1 MRIQRIFILFFILFN
16 LTPELHAKAKP
27 AEFDASRNRLIA
39 YILSHQLPIQHFE
52 HKVVNDDLSRAAHQ
66 IFLEQLDPRKQFLLQ
81 SDVEQLNIFATQIDD
96 ELLKG
101 NILLPDAGALILSER
116 IKEVSE
122 LVDGFYTKG
131 FDFNKD
137 EYLEVDP
144 DKSGYPADRQELAD
158 RWRKLLKIRIINN
171 YLDSVE
177 KKASEIKEGKEL
189 SGQPEEP
196 ETAKK
201 EPESVND
208 PDPELL
214 KQAIEKTHKD
224 YDSYFERLLKDSR
237 QEYYNRYFEA
247 VAHAFDPHTDYM
259 PPTSKEDFDIHMRG
273 SLEGIGA
280 LLREDGGNI
289 KVVRI
294 IPGSAAK
301 RQGQLEAEDII
312 LGVAEGDKEP
322 VDITGRRI
330 REAVS
335 YIRGPKGTEVRL
347 TVQKPDGV
355 KKVIPIIRDVVQ
367 IEDAYVKSIVL
378 EDEEKHKF
386 GYIRVPSF
394 YRDFAGSRNGNEAR
408 NVTDD
413 MKATLKD
420 LKKQNIRAV
429 ILDLRNNGGGS
440 LSDAVDVSGL
450 FLPEGP
456 IVQVKNSHDL
466 INILEDNDKN
476 IYWDGPVIVLVNTF
490 SASASEILAA
500 ALQDYGRALIIGA
513 EHTHG
518 KGTVQALFDLNKN
531 VSFFRLKNFDDLGS
545 LKITV
550 QKFYRI
556 NGGSTQYKGVAPDI
570 IMPTIYDYLESGEK
584 YQDYSLPWD
593 RVKPLEHLDW
603 RGTTITRDKA
613 LRLAGEWIEK
623 NQEIQKIKA
632 DLQLAE
638 SRKEKTLTPVSLE
651 AVKRDRHEFLSQ
663 SGKSMEEDTLHEL
676 SGKDDEDEDGK
687 LSAKLLQKDPM
698 IQLSLYL
705 LDDLL

>member
-1 MRIQRIFILFFILFN
+1 MRIQRIFILFLILFS
-16 LTPELHAKAKP
+16 LAAELHAKAKP

-52 HKVVNDDLSRAAHQ
+52 HKVMNDELSRAAYKL
-66 IFLEQLDPRKQFLLQ
+66 FLEQLDPRKQFLLQ
-81 SDVEQLNIFATQIDD
+81 SDLDQLNIFATQIDD

-101 NILLPDAGALILSER
+101 NILLPDAGALILNER
-116 IKEVSE
+116 IKEISKLVGE
-122 LVDGFYTKG
+122 LFAKG

-137 EYLEVDP
+137 EFLEIDP
-144 DKSGYPADRQELAD
+144 DKSGYPLDRKELTD
-158 RWRKLLKIRIINN
+158 RWRKLLKLRIIDN
-171 YLDSVE
+171 YLDNAEKSTSGKKDGEKLSV
-177 KKASEIKEGKEL
+177 
-189 SGQPEEP
+189 QPDKP
-196 ETAKK
+196 QQID
-201 EPESVND
+201 D

-214 KQAIEKTHKD
+214 KQAIDKTHKD
-224 YDSYFERLLKDSR
+224 YDNYFERLLKDSR
-237 QEYYNRYFEA
+237 QDYYNRYFEA

-280 LLREDGGNI
+280 LLQEDGGNI

-322 VDITGRRI
+322 VDITGMRI

-335 YIRGPKGTEVRL
+335 YIRGPKGSEVRL
-347 TVQKPDGV
+347 TIQKPNGV

-378 EDEEKHKF
+378 EDGENHKF
-386 GYIRVPSF
+386 GYIKMPSF
-394 YRDFAGSRNGNEAR
+394 YRDFAGSQNGNETR

-413 MKATLKD
+413 MKATLND
-420 LKKQNIRAV
+420 LKKQQISAV

-450 FLPEGP
+450 FLSEGP
-456 IVQVKNSHDL
+456 IVQVKNSHGI
-466 INILEDNDKN
+466 INVLEDSDKD

-531 VSFFRLKNFDDLGS
+531 ISFFRLKNFDDLGS

-584 YQDYSLPWD
+584 YQEYSLPWD
-593 RVKPLEHLDW
+593 QVKPLEHVDW
-603 RGTTITRDKA
+603 KGAGITRDKA
-613 LRLAGEWIEK
+613 LTLAGKWIEK
-623 NQEIQKIKA
+623 NPEIQKIKA
-632 DLQLAE
+632 DLRLAE
-638 SRKEKTLTPVSLE
+638 TRKEQTLTPVSLE

-663 SGKSMEEDTLHEL
+663 SGKNMEEDSLQEL
-676 SGKDDEDEDGK
+676 SGQNDEDEDGK
-687 LSAKLLQKDPM
+687 LSPKLLQKDPM
-698 IQLSLYL
+698 VQLSLYL
-705 LDDLL
+705 LDDLP